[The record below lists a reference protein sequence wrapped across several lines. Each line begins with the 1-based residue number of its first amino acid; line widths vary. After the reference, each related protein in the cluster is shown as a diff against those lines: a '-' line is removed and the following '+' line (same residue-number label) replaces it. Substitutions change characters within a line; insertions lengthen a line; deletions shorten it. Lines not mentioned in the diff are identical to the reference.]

1 MAPEGKAIK
10 PSAVVT
16 SDNLLS
22 RRRSFCWIRR
32 TENFDICDEMS
43 DMRPSVKIPCP
54 HQVLEMSGQ
63 LK

>member
-43 DMRPSVKIPCP
+43 DMTPSVKIPRP
-54 HQVLEMSGQ
+54 HPVLEMSGQ